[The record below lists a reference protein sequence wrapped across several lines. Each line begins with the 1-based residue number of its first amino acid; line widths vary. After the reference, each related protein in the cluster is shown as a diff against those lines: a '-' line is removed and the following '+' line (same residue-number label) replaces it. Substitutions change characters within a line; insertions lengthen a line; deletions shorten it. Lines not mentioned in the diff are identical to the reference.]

1 MFMKGLLFF
10 DSVAVCLGRSSPGAG
25 TSVAALGIPFPSNRS
40 DGYASQ
46 SKDTPRTTRDAPSS
60 GIAVRNAGWRSEG
73 MTGLIEML
81 RPLPGVF
88 FGAAVAALSSVSL
101 AAPPL
106 PDIAQGKGE
115 ECVEPTDD
123 MRRNHM
129 NYILHQRD
137 ETVHKGVRTKQHSLV
152 ECINC
157 HVLPRTDGSFPRSD
171 QTEHFCTSCHVYAAV
186 KIDCFQCHADHPM
199 NEAEKTDTASTAND
213 ASLATSVMLAA
224 EPDSG
229 PR

>member
-1 MFMKGLLFF
+1 MVGVMK
-10 DSVAVCLGRSSPGAG
+10 
-25 TSVAALGIPFPSNRS
+25 
-40 DGYASQ
+40 
-46 SKDTPRTTRDAPSS
+46 K
-60 GIAVRNAGWRSEG
+60 
-73 MTGLIEML
+73 L
-81 RPLPGVF
+81 RPLRCVF
-88 FGAAVAALSSVSL
+88 IGAVVAMLSSAPL

-106 PDIAQGKGE
+106 PEIAQGKGE

-137 ETVHKGVRTKQHSLV
+137 ETVHKGIRTKQHSFV

-157 HVLPRTDGSFPRSD
+157 HVLPLADGRFPSSEES
-171 QTEHFCTSCHVYAAV
+171 EHFCTSCHAYAAV

-199 NEAEKTDTASTAND
+199 NEAEKTDTASIRND
-213 ASLATSVMLAA
+213 APLTTSVMLSA

-229 PR
+229 SR